1 VVTVRGEVLPEA
13 YVYCLNLD
21 TSSGRIE
28 QADTDGNFV
37 ILIEASAGD
46 YLSLFQEA
54 GADRGPPLEIR
65 VPAP

>member
-1 VVTVRGEVLPEA
+1 MTGEVLPEA

-21 TSSGRIE
+21 TDRGIIE
-28 QADTDGNFV
+28 RADMDGVFT
-37 ILIEASAGD
+37 IRIEASAGD

-54 GADRGPPLEIR
+54 GTDRGPPLEVR